1 MNYAVVMSSKFER
14 IIREMPRNAQITL
27 KKLVDDIRLSGPAQP
42 GYKNYSKLG
51 SNTFHCHLAYHW
63 VACWKNVE
71 DQYIVEVYYVG
82 SREKAP
88 Y

>member
-42 GYKNYSKLG
+42 GYKNCSKLG
-51 SNTFHCHLAYHW
+51 SNTFH
-63 VACWKNVE
+63 
-71 DQYIVEVYYVG
+71 YIVEV
-82 SREKAP
+82 
-88 Y
+88 